1 MVLMSLLTNPNG
13 QVRSG
18 TYVTDDLD
26 KRICEPIVF
35 AGGFREKYIEYREQS
50 LSHRVTKD
58 GGSIAGSG

>member
-35 AGGFREKYIEYREQS
+35 AGGFRE
-50 LSHRVTKD
+50 
-58 GGSIAGSG
+58 